1 MRPMRKADGV
11 TGADEVDKADE
22 IAVGGDGPAAAN
34 EADRAAGGRVDTR
47 DGEADGPGAPRNAK
61 HPCSDSDA

>member
-1 MRPMRKADGV
+1 MEPLRTMRPMRKADGV

-34 EADRAAGGRVDTR
+34 EADRAAGGRVEPMEQLR
-47 DGEADGPGAPRNAK
+47 G
-61 HPCSDSDA
+61 

>member
-34 EADRAAGGRVDTR
+34 EADRAAGGRVEPMEQLR
-47 DGEADGPGAPRNAK
+47 G
-61 HPCSDSDA
+61 